1 MCGLAAAS
9 QGRSSSSEDN
19 LLGFFPEHKGFLCFF
34 FLSVCLGR
42 QGFGSG
48 VGLCEPMCAHG
59 DNEPRRNLEFLYV
72 IAPYLW
78 ACACVFLLL
87 VGPLEVLA
95 V

>member
-1 MCGLAAAS
+1 MG
-9 QGRSSSSEDN
+9 
-19 LLGFFPEHKGFLCFF
+19 F
-34 FLSVCLGR
+34 FLSVCLDR